1 MATGPRCFKCR
12 YDMPSGPVDP
22 VDLVLSI
29 TALVMLEVNGAGG
42 SLRGL
47 ILLCILSISL
57 SVGSC
62 ESRAMKV
69 GWTAFWWR
77 V

>member
-1 MATGPRCFKCR
+1 M
-12 YDMPSGPVDP
+12 DP
-22 VDLVLSI
+22 ADFVLSI
-29 TALVMLEVNGAGG
+29 AVFVMLGVNGGGG
-42 SLRGL
+42 SVRGL